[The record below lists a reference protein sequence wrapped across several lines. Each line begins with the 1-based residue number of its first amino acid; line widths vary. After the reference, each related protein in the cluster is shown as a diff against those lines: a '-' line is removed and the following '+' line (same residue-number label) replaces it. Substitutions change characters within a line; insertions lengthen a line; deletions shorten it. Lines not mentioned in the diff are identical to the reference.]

1 MIWWK
6 GFINRFLIR
15 IFDILFSSI
24 GLIIL
29 SPIFVIIGLII
40 FSDSPGKIIFAQT
53 RVGKNNIDFKLYKF
67 RTMFINADRH
77 GLITI
82 GNMDKRVTRFGSIVR
97 KYKLD
102 ELPQLVNVF
111 KGEMSLVGP
120 RPEVRHY
127 TEQYSPAQQMIVL
140 SVKPGI
146 TDFAS
151 IEYSKENELLSKVSD
166 PENYYIKTII
176 PAKLQLNLI
185 FIENPTLFNY
195 LRIIFRTIGKLIM
208 N

>member
-1 MIWWK
+1 MIWWN

-29 SPIFVIIGLII
+29 SPIFFIVGLII
-40 FSDSPGKIIFAQT
+40 FIDSPGKIIFAQS
-53 RVGKNNIDFKLYKF
+53 RVGKNNTDFRLYKF
-67 RTMFINADRH
+67 RTMYTNADRQ

-82 GNMDKRVTRFGSIVR
+82 GNKDLRVTRFGAIVR

-102 ELPQLVNVF
+102 ELPQLANVL

-146 TDFAS
+146 TDLAS
-151 IEYSKENELLSKVSD
+151 IEYSKENE
-166 PENYYIKTII
+166 
-176 PAKLQLNLI
+176 
-185 FIENPTLFNY
+185 
-195 LRIIFRTIGKLIM
+195 
-208 N
+208 